1 MKTNTST
8 NLAVVL
14 MLVAIGF
21 ASPIRLSAQSQSGQ
35 RDAAGLGIQF
45 TKEDYLRA
53 NQMRAGLLLAKLKN
67 GFVVPHWIGQLDEFW
82 YKRDTAKGYEF
93 VRVNA
98 ANGHAQLV
106 FNHEKLAQALARSTG
121 NQVSPDK
128 LPFDSFEFTADGS
141 AIYIIVAGP
150 KGAKGYDCKLN
161 AAVCAVAASTAS
173 HPAPF
178 EITIFDRVP
187 PDTRDPNEGV
197 LISPDNHWGIFTR
210 DNNLW
215 MRDMATHRDHP
226 LSRDGE
232 PTWANGSPQRFSG
245 KKPWKRVI
253 ICLPWLHPGHQTPGP

>member
-1 MKTNTST
+1 MKTNRTS
-8 NLAVVL
+8 NLVLIL
-14 MLVAIGF
+14 MLAAIGF
-21 ASPIRLSAQSQSGQ
+21 TTPVRISSQITPARTTTARVQ
-35 RDAAGLGIQF
+35 LTR
-45 TKEDYLRA
+45 EDYDRA
-53 NQMRAGLLLAKLKN
+53 NQMRAGTLLAKLKN

-98 ANGHAQLV
+98 ANGHAQPA

-141 AIYIIVAGP
+141 AIHIIVADP
-150 KGAKGYDCKLN
+150 KGTKEYDCKLN

-187 PDTRDPNEGV
+187 PDTHDPNEGV

-215 MRDMATHRDHP
+215 MRDMGTHRDRQ

-232 PTWANGSPQRFSG
+232 PHFGYGTYMGEWQSAEIQRQKAVEAG
-245 KKPWKRVI
+245 HH
-253 ICLPWLHPGHQTPGP
+253 LPPMASSWS